1 MSKTIRRNSKNE
13 LIANTPEGVKQEKDG
28 QEEDQWKKKVGYNF
42 RSARRRKT
50 SFEKVIEFNLF

>member
-28 QEEDQWKKKVGYNF
+28 QEEDQ
-42 RSARRRKT
+42 
-50 SFEKVIEFNLF
+50 